1 MADDGMI
8 YIEGQAYSPDDLTFR
23 EQREM
28 RQVYRDLMGDPS
40 ADLAD
45 ASNMDFLPVL
55 AFMVRRRDDPE
66 FTVEQALD
74 IKVSDLL
81 SPPTKPA
88 ATSKAAK

>member
-28 RQVYRDLMGDPS
+28 RQIYRDLMDDPA

-55 AFMVRRRDDPE
+55 AFMIRRRDNPE
-66 FTVEQALD
+66 YTLEQALD
-74 IKVSDLL
+74 LKITELVV
-81 SPPTKPA
+81 PPTKQA
-88 ATSKAAK
+88 KRAAAK